1 MTIRIWR
8 VCPAETGEC
17 AYDGN
22 GALKEPGRWH
32 EKGTRIVYASG
43 SLALASLEFFV
54 GLDGR
59 PSGELVG
66 VPAELPG
73 GLIETLDESV
83 LPEGW
88 RRAPAPEEARK
99 IGTEWVESGR
109 GAVLAVPSEL
119 VAHELNYLLN
129 PAHPEFRHIR
139 IFPPEPFD
147 YDERMWKARC

>member
-1 MTIRIWR
+1 MRIRIWR

-32 EKGTRIVYASG
+32 EAGTRIVYASS

-54 GLDGR
+54 GLDGC
-59 PSGELVG
+59 PSGELVA
-66 VPAELPG
+66 VPAELPA
-73 GLIETLDESV
+73 GLIEELDPSV

-88 RRAPAPEEARK
+88 KRTPSPAQARR
-99 IGTEWVESGR
+99 IGTEWIASSR
-109 GAVLAVPSEL
+109 SAALAVPSEL

-129 PAHPEFRHIR
+129 PMHPEFRHIR
-139 IFPPEPFD
+139 IFPPEPFV
-147 YDERMWKARC
+147 YDERMWKPHS